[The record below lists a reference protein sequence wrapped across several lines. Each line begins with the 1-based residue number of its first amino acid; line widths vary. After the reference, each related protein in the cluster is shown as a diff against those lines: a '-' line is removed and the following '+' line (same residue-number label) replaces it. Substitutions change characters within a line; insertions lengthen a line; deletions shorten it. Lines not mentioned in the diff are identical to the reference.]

1 MRESQTKKIPYS
13 LIIGDKESS
22 DNLVSYR
29 KYGSADTTTVS
40 KDEFKKYIL
49 GIISNKE

>member
-29 KYGSADTTTVS
+29 KYGSTDTTTVS
-40 KDEFKKYIL
+40 KDEFKNYIL
-49 GIISNKE
+49 NIIKDKK